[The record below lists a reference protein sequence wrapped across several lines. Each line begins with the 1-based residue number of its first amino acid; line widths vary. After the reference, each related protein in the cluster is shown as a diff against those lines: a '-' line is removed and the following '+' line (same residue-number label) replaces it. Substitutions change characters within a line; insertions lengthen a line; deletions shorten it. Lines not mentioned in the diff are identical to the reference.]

1 MSEKLKLEAF
11 LPYRLNVLATK
22 VSQALAARY
31 ESAYGLS
38 IPEWRVLATLGQYGS
53 VSAKEIAYHSQM
65 DKIKVSRAVARLVDR
80 GFLSRGRNS
89 SDRRMKDLTLS
100 EKGHAVYL
108 EIVPEARAYEE
119 ALLEGMGKKDFD
131 ALDRLILRLTEKAER
146 L

>member
-80 GFLSRGRNS
+80 GFLSRGRNA